1 MFKINKKNV
10 VKNFDIL
17 NKKIFESKLN
27 FPKEIEIEYMD
38 TELGA
43 YIPFDEDQDHDLLML
58 TDDWETKDQFV
69 GVLLHEMIH
78 IWQWQQLKN
87 DKCGHDEIFKQFQN
101 KSQQLGFEVEF

>member
-10 VKNFDIL
+10 VKNFDML
-17 NKKIFESKLN
+17 NKKIFESKLKI
-27 FPKEIEIEYMD
+27 PQEIEIEFMD

-43 YIPFDEDQDHDLLML
+43 YIPFDEGQEHDLLML
-58 TDDWETKDQFV
+58 TDDFENKDQFV

-87 DKCGHDEIFKQFQN
+87 QYCGHDETFVQFQT
-101 KSQQLGFEVEF
+101 KSQQLGFEVSF